1 VTVGWICP
9 TGFAWPERAN
19 RSRGKDSLR
28 GTQQGRERER
38 AREREREGETSK
50 KPIEDNLL
58 PWGFGTRF
66 GRSSTYNQKKSEYR
80 VANEPLKIVRTLPR
94 DPPGRRD

>member
-1 VTVGWICP
+1 LAGSVPQASLGPNGP
-9 TGFAWPERAN
+9 TEAAGKIRYGGHNKGEKER
-19 RSRGKDSLR
+19 G
-28 GTQQGRERER
+28 
-38 AREREREGETSK
+38 REREREGETSK

>member
-1 VTVGWICP
+1 MAR
-9 TGFAWPERAN
+9 TG
-19 RSRGKDSLR
+19 
-28 GTQQGRERER
+28 QQKPRERF
-38 AREREREGETSK
+38 ATGDTTRERKREGERDREGETSK